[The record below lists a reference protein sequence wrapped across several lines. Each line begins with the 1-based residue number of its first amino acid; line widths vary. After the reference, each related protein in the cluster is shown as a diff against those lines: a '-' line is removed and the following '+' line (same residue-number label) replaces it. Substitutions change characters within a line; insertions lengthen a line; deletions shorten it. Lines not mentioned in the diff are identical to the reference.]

1 MTDSQRDE
9 ILNKLGDIDP
19 ALAESFS
26 KSSDPDKWLK
36 EADLEGYSEFTDN
49 YESLDDFIGDR
60 DKILAK
66 LYQNMDGKIPSGAR
80 MQSFREKH
88 PEISEEDIVSWFNK
102 TNEYKKQYEQERE
115 DEAGRIRRSREV
127 REEWVPWKNPLTWLG
142 ASEYERERY
151 IRDPESAIFGKESD
165 INLSNI
171 HQKGEAISD
180 LAYGSAGA
188 VGDLIP
194 GAGGLLGPTAR
205 AARDVQHVASDS
217 KYQKGVGSMTGSAI
231 ADYVLS
237 LGAWKIAN
245 ARKAARMEGTGRD
258 PMVQH
263 VLDAEKM
270 KKNVAEGINKFD
282 EKMPYTQTE
291 WNKLLESIPDSPLKR
306 DLMAAN
312 ASMASPVERA
322 AIVSNYEKQL
332 QYATPELARAAID
345 TDFLLRNSNPSLK
358 NMPKNSAQSELIQT
372 IAKVEPLSNRQKI
385 GLLAAKAIEQYNK
398 RAPGQI
404 AVQTLSTASGKK
416 SGDLEDKYKSYDFN
430 TAKAWYKKEYKR
442 DFDLG
447 FVPREGDDP
456 AKIAAYEEYL
466 KEKNK

>member
-19 ALAESFS
+19 ELAESFS
-26 KSSDPDKWLK
+26 KSSDPEKWLK
-36 EADLEGYSEFTDN
+36 EANLEGYSEFTDN
-49 YESLDDFIGDR
+49 YESLGDFVGDR
-60 DKILAK
+60 NKILFK
-66 LYQNMDGKIPSGAR
+66 LYQDMDGKMPSGPR

-88 PEISEEDIVSWFNK
+88 PEISEEDIVDWFNK
-102 TNEYKKQYEQERE
+102 TNKHKEEDLKERE
-115 DEAGRIRRSREV
+115 EEAGRIRRSREV
-127 REEWVPWKNPLTWLG
+127 REEWVPWKKPFTWLG

-151 IRDPESAIFGKESD
+151 IRDPESAIFGNQSK

-171 HQKGEAISD
+171 HQKGEALSD
-180 LAYGSAGA
+180 LLYGSAGA
-188 VGDLIP
+188 LGDLIP
-194 GAGGLLGPTAR
+194 GGGGLLGPTAR

-217 KYQKGVGSMTGSAI
+217 KYQKDLSSMTGSAI

-237 LGAWKIAN
+237 LGAWKMAN
-245 ARKAARMEGTGRD
+245 ARKAAKIEKSSRD

-270 KKNVAEGINKFD
+270 KKNVAEGINMFD
-282 EKMPYTQTE
+282 KKMPYTQTE
-291 WNKLLESIPDSPLKR
+291 WNKLLEAMPDSPLKR
-306 DLMAAN
+306 DLMSAN
-312 ASMASPVERA
+312 ASMASPVDRA

-372 IAKVEPLSNRQKI
+372 IAKVEPLSNKQKL
-385 GLLAAKAIEQYNK
+385 GLLAAKAIQQYNTG
-398 RAPGQI
+398 APGQI
-404 AVQTLSTASGKK
+404 AIQTFSTISGKK

-430 TAKAWYKKEYKR
+430 AAKKWYKEEYKR